1 MYGEEGPVGLA
12 SIDVS
17 LLGTAWRAFL
27 MPKTSGPGAG
37 TNPAA
42 TRLLLTGHKQTPE
55 HGHLGPFDTSNTDI
69 QGHTYHGLPMI
80 SSQTIL
86 LNSKLLFFLFWPSY
100 MACRVLVLR
109 SDTEPRPRQ

>member
-55 HGHLGPFDTSNTDI
+55 HGHLGPFDTSNTRHPRSHLSWAPNDFI
-69 QGHTYHGLPMI
+69 TD
-80 SSQTIL
+80 
-86 LNSKLLFFLFWPSY
+86 NSI
-100 MACRVLVLR
+100 
-109 SDTEPRPRQ
+109 E

>member
-37 TNPAA
+37 TSPAA
-42 TRLLLTGHKQTPE
+42 TRLLLTGHKQTP
-55 HGHLGPFDTSNTDI
+55 
-69 QGHTYHGLPMI
+69 
-80 SSQTIL
+80 
-86 LNSKLLFFLFWPSY
+86 
-100 MACRVLVLR
+100 
-109 SDTEPRPRQ
+109 